1 VGSGD
6 GAMVCR
12 EAGVEGLLSDKT
24 RKLGKAPLA
33 A

>member
-1 VGSGD
+1 
-6 GAMVCR
+6 MVCR